1 MEDCLAWMRQ
11 PANSAPSKQEQILA
25 KLRSEI
31 QLRQEDIT
39 HSRLAVEI
47 ATEGV
52 KTAYRTHGKTSPQV
66 GLAAT
71 RLSRERVRE
80 MACGQVLKQLE
91 DAHHML
97 TLKEMTTSALGTL
110 KLTGVGGQ
118 NLDGLLDVT
127 DTELALVDEA
137 RQQID
142 EIAKCFSTDTHYQ
155 DIDDVLTSLGL
166 EPPLSD
172 DGSTACDAAVPS
184 AKTQPIMSPQL
195 PATNTEL
202 HVVAADRGANPPLS
216 LPAIATRLPTE
227 TLPQPSAPV

>member
-1 MEDCLAWMRQ
+1 MRQ
-11 PANSAPSKQEQILA
+11 PATPTASKQEQILA
-25 KLRSEI
+25 KLRNEI
-31 QLRQEDIT
+31 QLRSDDVT

-47 ATEGV
+47 ATEEV
-52 KTAYRTHGKTSPQV
+52 KTAYRMHGKTSAQV

-91 DAHHML
+91 DAHHMMA
-97 TLKEMTTSALGTL
+97 LKEMTTSALGTL

-127 DTELALVDEA
+127 DTELAMVDEA

-155 DIDDVLTSLGL
+155 DIDDVLSSLGL
-166 EPPLSD
+166 EPPPNN
-172 DGSTACDAAVPS
+172 GSTACESATPS
-184 AKTQPIMSPQL
+184 VKTQPTMSPQL
-195 PATNTEL
+195 PEANTGL
-202 HVVAADRGANPPLS
+202 SVGAAAQGMPSQPAR
-216 LPAIATRLPTE
+216 PAIAIQSPTG
-227 TLPQPSAPV
+227 TQLLPSAPV